1 LIRFHLD
8 PRTDPMTTTLPRGF
22 RTLALAA
29 ALLACA
35 TARATAQDGNKA
47 PTASGI
53 PIVNVT
59 DDDAEM
65 NAAIARARATT
76 DELMARL
83 RRPPPA
89 LSYLGVKVQLG
100 DEDAGEHIWLYEV
113 RLEGDRITGR
123 LLEDAEYY
131 PRYHRGDVI
140 RVLPQEITDWM
151 TVENGHVC
159 GGFTARVL
167 VPRLRPDER
176 KAYFQSMELR
186 RLPPGDRVCD
196 KEDGG

>member
-1 LIRFHLD
+1 MEI
-8 PRTDPMTTTLPRGF
+8 MTTLSRGF
-22 RTLALAA
+22 RIPVLAA

-35 TARATAQDGNKA
+35 AVAAKAQDGKPA
-47 PTASGI
+47 PTASNI
-53 PIVNVT
+53 PIVNVK

-65 NAAIARARATT
+65 NAAIARARATA
-76 DELMARL
+76 DELAARL

-89 LSYLGVKVQLG
+89 QSYLGVKVQLG
-100 DEDAGEHIWLYEV
+100 DEDSGEHIWLYDV
-113 RLEGDRITGR
+113 RLEGDRIVGR

-140 RVLPQEITDWM
+140 RVLPAEISDWM
-151 TVENGHVC
+151 TVEGGRVC

-167 VPRLRPDER
+167 IPRLTPGER
-176 KAYFQSMELR
+176 KQYLQSMEIR

-196 KEDGG
+196 TEDGR